1 MCTIFATFYV
11 CNENLHCKHT
21 KCGKYCSYLQ
31 NVYNIYHFLCLYNVI
46 FILQIQC
53 KHIKALKKNHYCGFN
68 FKVFQAFLLKWKSIS
83 SVCVYYMWWLIPKVW
98 GLWTKG
104 LNLLVF
110 WVGFIPLGEAQ
121 ETVLQVFDGVKERF
135 EPLTLLIL
143 AQSRWWLCSRPIFLE
158 SVQDFLIPKCLF
170 PHHSCGSL
178 SRFFQPLSHTLLP
191 PFIAFL

>member
-68 FKVFQAFLLKWKSIS
+68 FKVFQAFLLK
-83 SVCVYYMWWLIPKVW
+83 
-98 GLWTKG
+98 
-104 LNLLVF
+104 
-110 WVGFIPLGEAQ
+110 
-121 ETVLQVFDGVKERF
+121 
-135 EPLTLLIL
+135 
-143 AQSRWWLCSRPIFLE
+143 
-158 SVQDFLIPKCLF
+158 
-170 PHHSCGSL
+170 
-178 SRFFQPLSHTLLP
+178 
-191 PFIAFL
+191 